1 MKDCSKHCVDMD
13 LEEWFICVHRAR
25 AFLGFSLKMIM
36 EVPRKTFSESDLSFT
51 CLKSLYIK
59 EGTENQMLTLIIVLF
74 CYAKVGVGDMNYY
87 GIKNSE

>member
-1 MKDCSKHCVDMD
+1 MD

-25 AFLGFSLKMIM
+25 AFLGFSLKKIT

-51 CLKSLYIK
+51 HLKSLYMK
-59 EGTENQMLTLIIVLF
+59 EGKENQMLTLINTSF
-74 CYAKVGVGDMNYY
+74 CHAKVGVGDMDCD